1 MDPKPATVDVREGVE
16 RYPKDP
22 KPATVDFNPEE
33 LIKSF
38 VANPII
44 VDVSSVGS
52 INELILLLSPAT
64 VEIRLVV
71 DT

>member
-1 MDPKPATVDVREGVE
+1 VDVREGVE
-16 RYPKDP
+16 RYPEDP

-33 LIKSF
+33 LMKSF

-64 VEIRLVV
+64 VEMRLVV
-71 DT
+71 DI